1 MRTFTTVNTRGAG
14 CNPAVGSVTVTT
26 VAPVETDVA
35 RTLEQQRD
43 WYGAP
48 LGEVFEGLCGSLGV
62 SQAALARLLGLSP
75 AMVSQLRNGQR
86 AKIANPAA
94 AHRLSRL
101 IDLVGLVDTGAMTPQ
116 QALLQAEVSREDT
129 TAFGRGAPEEADTP
143 DPDAVGRAL
152 RAAGPRDVLV
162 RLADAAQADAPDLA
176 RLLRHAAQDA

>member
-1 MRTFTTVNTRGAG
+1 M
-14 CNPAVGSVTVTT
+14 
-26 VAPVETDVA
+26 ETDVA

-101 IDLVGLVDTGAMTPQ
+101 MDLVAQVDAGTVSAGD
-116 QALLQAEVSREDT
+116 ALSQAEVSREDT
-129 TAFGRGAPEEADTP
+129 TAFGRTEDAAAIDREA
-143 DPDAVGRAL
+143 VVRAL
-152 RAAGPRDVLV
+152 RAAAPGPVLT
-162 RLADAAQADAPDLA
+162 RLADSAPEAPDLA
-176 RLLRHAAQDA
+176 LLLRLAARDT

>member
-1 MRTFTTVNTRGAG
+1 M
-14 CNPAVGSVTVTT
+14 
-26 VAPVETDVA
+26 ETDVA
-35 RTLEQQRD
+35 RTLQQQRD

-101 IDLVGLVDTGAMTPQ
+101 IDLVAQVDAGATTPQ
-116 QALLQAEVSREDT
+116 EALAQAEVSREDT
-129 TAFGRGAPEEADTP
+129 TAFGRLDEPAAADQ
-143 DPDAVGRAL
+143 DAAARAL
-152 RAAGPRDVLV
+152 RAAAPADVLV
-162 RLADAAQADAPDLA
+162 RLAETADPDAPDLA
-176 RLLRHAAQDA
+176 RLLRHAARDA